1 MKINLEF
8 NGTADEIM
16 KEFQALGS
24 ILSSAAL
31 PSDVKP
37 MDPETLSPDLGSVE
51 QHPKVDAVPENA
63 TSAPKKAAKAP
74 KKATT
79 ATESATIATESA
91 TIATES
97 ATIAPTP
104 EPVKAAE
111 PTAPGAPEPPAAP
124 TVPTAPT
131 KKYTLDEL
139 LAATAPLM
147 DAGKISELQALMQK
161 FGVPSM
167 MEIPEDRYGE
177 LATALREL
185 GAEL

>member
-1 MKINLEF
+1 MMKINLEF

-31 PSDVKP
+31 PSDVNP

-63 TSAPKKAAKAP
+63 TSAPKKVAKAP

-79 ATESATIATESA
+79 ATESATIA
-91 TIATES
+91 
-97 ATIAPTP
+97 PPP

>member
-91 TIATES
+91 TIA
-97 ATIAPTP
+97 PTP

-111 PTAPGAPEPPAAP
+111 PTTPGAPEPPAAP

>member
-74 KKATT
+74 KKAT
-79 ATESATIATESA
+79 IATESA

-104 EPVKAAE
+104 EPVKSADPE
-111 PTAPGAPEPPAAP
+111 PVKPAAPEPPAAP
-124 TVPTAPT
+124 VVPTAPA

-147 DAGKISELQALMQK
+147 DAGKIAELQALMQK

-167 MEIPEDRYGE
+167 MDIPEEKYGE

>member
-37 MDPETLSPDLGSVE
+37 MDGNTEPRFGLSGTASKSGCSTRKRNFRAE
-51 QHPKVDAVPENA
+51 
-63 TSAPKKAAKAP
+63 KAAKAP

-91 TIATES
+91 TIA
-97 ATIAPTP
+97 PPP

>member
-1 MKINLEF
+1 MMKINLEF

-79 ATESATIATESA
+79 ATESATIA
-91 TIATES
+91 
-97 ATIAPTP
+97 PPP

>member
-79 ATESATIATESA
+79 ATESA

-177 LATALREL
+177 LATAPREL

>member
-24 ILSSAAL
+24 ILSSTAL

-91 TIATES
+91 TIA
-97 ATIAPTP
+97 PTP
-104 EPVKAAE
+104 EPVKSADPE
-111 PTAPGAPEPPAAP
+111 PVKPAAPEPPAAP
-124 TVPTAPT
+124 VVPTAPA

-147 DAGKISELQALMQK
+147 DAGKIAELQALMQK

-167 MEIPEDRYGE
+167 MDIPEEKYGE

>member
-1 MKINLEF
+1 MMKINLEF

-24 ILSSAAL
+24 ILSVAAL
-31 PSDVKP
+31 PSDVKAVKP
-37 MDPETLSPDLGSVE
+37 KTLSPDLG
-51 QHPKVDAVPENA
+51 AVENA
-63 TSAPKKAAKAP
+63 TSAPKNATKAP
-74 KKATT
+74 EKATSAPKIAPS
-79 ATESATIATESA
+79 ATEN
-91 TIATES
+91 

-104 EPVKAAE
+104 EPAKAADPE
-111 PTAPGAPEPPAAP
+111 PVKPAAPEPPAAP
-124 TVPTAPT
+124 AVPTAPA

-147 DAGKISELQALMQK
+147 DAGKIAELQALMQK

>member
-79 ATESATIATESA
+79 ATESA

>member
-1 MKINLEF
+1 MMKINLEF

-74 KKATT
+74 KKAT
-79 ATESATIATESA
+79 IATESA

-104 EPVKAAE
+104 EPEKAADPE
-111 PTAPGAPEPPAAP
+111 PVKPAAPEPPAAP
-124 TVPTAPT
+124 VVPTAPA

-147 DAGKISELQALMQK
+147 DAGKIAELQALMQK

-167 MEIPEDRYGE
+167 MDIPEEKYGE

>member
-74 KKATT
+74 KKAT
-79 ATESATIATESA
+79 
-91 TIATES
+91 IATES
-97 ATIAPTP
+97 ATIAPPP

>member
-1 MKINLEF
+1 MKMKINLEF

-91 TIATES
+91 TIA
-97 ATIAPTP
+97 PTP

-124 TVPTAPT
+124 VVPTAPA

-147 DAGKISELQALMQK
+147 DAGKIAELQALMQK

-167 MEIPEDRYGE
+167 MDIPEEKYGE